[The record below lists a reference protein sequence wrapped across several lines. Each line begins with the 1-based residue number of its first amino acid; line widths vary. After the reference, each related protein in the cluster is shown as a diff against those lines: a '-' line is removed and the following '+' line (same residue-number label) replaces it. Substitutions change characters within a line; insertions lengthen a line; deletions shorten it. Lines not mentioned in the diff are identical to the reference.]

1 MSIHNLDYSSF
12 HSVASLVITHCV
24 TLHELFCW
32 PTVAFKFSPYVYI
45 FMCKYMYKSSGKQI
59 DRSLAGDR
67 IHDFLDC
74 FRPYLSIT
82 FLTSSDAYT
91 LLIGMYSS
99 YPFHILA
106 CQVLLLHSLIPC
118 TAYCTVLVMNTCA
131 RTCKHGYATVVHC
144 VLLFVNCN
152 ACTQGN
158 DTISAGELV
167 ALQIVSYIG
176 CAISI
181 ICLIATIIFFL
192 AMG

>member
-1 MSIHNLDYSSF
+1 MYSD
-12 HSVASLVITHCV
+12 T
-24 TLHELFCW
+24 
-32 PTVAFKFSPYVYI
+32 
-45 FMCKYMYKSSGKQI
+45 
-59 DRSLAGDR
+59 
-67 IHDFLDC
+67 
-74 FRPYLSIT
+74 
-82 FLTSSDAYT
+82 YT

-106 CQVLLLHSLIPC
+106 LCQVLLLRSLIPC
-118 TAYCTVLVMNTCA
+118 TAYCTVLAMNTYA
-131 RTCKHGYATVVHC
+131 RTCEHGYATVVHC

-152 ACTQGN
+152 ACTQDN
-158 DTISAGELV
+158 NTISAGELV